1 MKKKFVFSK
10 KELRKYLDELIDLA
24 KSVTPDVTT
33 DLIVPGFEEQHAW
46 LTIFVPD
53 EFEEQVDEM
62 VGERVN
68 DIFLETGYD
77 IGAIVYEKSRME
89 NTTTELNV

>member
-1 MKKKFVFSK
+1 MRKKMVFSK
-10 KELRKYLDELIDLA
+10 KELQKYLDELVDLA

-33 DLIVPGFEEQHAW
+33 ELLVPGVEEQHAW

-53 EFEEQVDEM
+53 EFEEQIDEM
-62 VGERVN
+62 IGERVS

-77 IGAIVYEKSRME
+77 IGAIVYEKSRLE
-89 NTTTELNV
+89 NATSEVNV